1 MSRLEDALRRAGRS
15 ATTPETINV
24 PSARA
29 LDWFASA
36 DESKDGA
43 KEEPQ
48 QPAVAAATLPPPVER
63 PAAPSAA
70 ARRPA
75 DVRLQTPIGHGT
87 PFSERLVT
95 HRGIAP
101 VAVEQYRRM
110 AATLHHAQR
119 DRGIRVLMV
128 ASAVPGEGKTLTV
141 TNLALT
147 LSESY
152 RRRVLVVDADLRR
165 PMVHQV
171 FGIPNTLGLNDV
183 LKASE
188 DRRPAVVQVSPRLH
202 VLTAGRPD
210 PDPMSGLTSERMLRV
225 VREAADRFDWVIL
238 DTPPLAL
245 LPDANLLGAMVDVA
259 VLVVGAGRT
268 PLKMIERAVETL
280 GRDRIVGVV
289 LNRVED
295 KNITPEYASDRY
307 QYQYAPR
314 EGSARA

>member
-1 MSRLEDALRRAGRS
+1 MSRLEDALRRAGRT
-15 ATTPETINV
+15 AAMPETINV
-24 PSARA
+24 PSSRA

-36 DESKDGA
+36 VEPKELA
-43 KEEPQ
+43 KEMEPV
-48 QPAVAAATLPPPVER
+48 AVAPPPVDR
-63 PAAPSAA
+63 QPPPPAVTTHPPDA
-70 ARRPA
+70 
-75 DVRLQTPIGHGT
+75 RLQTLETTIGRDT
-87 PFSERLVT
+87 PFAERLVT
-95 HRGIAP
+95 HHGITP

-119 DRGIRVLMV
+119 ERGIRVLMV

-152 RRRVLVVDADLRR
+152 RRRVLVIDADLRR

-171 FGIPNTLGLNDV
+171 FGIANTIGLNDV

-188 DRRPAVVQVSPRLH
+188 DRRPALVQLSPRLH

-210 PDPMSGLTSERMLRV
+210 PDPMSGLTSERMQRV
-225 VREAADRFDWVIL
+225 LREAAERFDWVIL

-259 VLVVGAGRT
+259 LMVVGAGRT
-268 PLKMIERAVETL
+268 PLKMIERAVEAV
-280 GRDRIVGVV
+280 GRDRIVGVI
-289 LNRVED
+289 LNRIADE
-295 KNITPEYASDRY
+295 NITPEYTSDRY
-307 QYQYAPR
+307 QYRYVAS
-314 EGSARA
+314 GGNGHG